1 MHAICSLARQMFAKF
16 LSIALLCALLA
27 NSSHAAPMN
36 SIPVAPS
43 YRGFVAADNADTL
56 DMGVQSATREKL
68 GSPMSIITHG
78 QKRERE
84 MKNGYVTLFATG
96 AQTTLRVPLGWYAVE
111 SKDID
116 KSLVF
121 SPGQSVKIVARSPVD
136 NYQFQFDRDAFNKF
150 KKKSV
155 EQTRAHL
162 KEMGLT
168 AGPIEMLE
176 LPGDA
181 FAVRA
186 LKATDKQGAKFSYFE
201 HFAQR
206 ASKAER
212 DNYWTKVAAKEPL
225 SPLQHPLAMS
235 LLAPA
240 DKFEKY
246 LPLFGLMV
254 RDAGIN
260 WTREDSYSPDEF
272 RAQVS
277 QSAEFD
283 AVAAQAVALLKAGD
297 VAGFQKRFP
306 EAYAGN
312 DPKKVAQH
320 LKTVVAPFFQ
330 KMPAT
335 IERERYTVARD
346 RDPIDQFFQVTMV
359 RDFKL
364 SDENFPSYVIVMQR
378 VGNKVALTGIGTT
391 DDPGG
396 V

>member
-1 MHAICSLARQMFAKF
+1 MSPKFA
-16 LSIALLCALLA
+16 LIALTLGAA
-27 NSSHAAPMN
+27 PVISHAAPMN
-36 SIPVAPS
+36 TIPVASS
-43 YRGFVAADNADTL
+43 YLGFVAADNAGTL
-56 DMGVQSATREKL
+56 DMGAESATRAKL

-78 QKRERE
+78 AKRERE

-136 NYQFQFDRDAFNKF
+136 NYQFQFDRDAFNKL
-150 KKKSV
+150 KQKSV
-155 EQTRAHL
+155 AQTRVRL
-162 KEMGLT
+162 QEMGLK
-168 AGPIEMLE
+168 AGSIEMME

-181 FAVRA
+181 FAIRA
-186 LKATDKQGAKFSYFE
+186 LGATDKKGAKFSYLE

-206 ASKAER
+206 ADKAER
-212 DNYWTKVAAKEPL
+212 DNYWAKVAAKEPL

-240 DKFEKY
+240 DKFEQY
-246 LPLFGLMV
+246 VPLFGLMV

-260 WTREDSYSPDEF
+260 WTREDSYTPAEF
-272 RAQVS
+272 RANVS

-283 AVAAQAVALLKAGD
+283 AVAAEAIALLKAGD

-306 EAYAGN
+306 EAYEGN
-312 DPKKVAQH
+312 DPKKVAEH

-330 KMPAT
+330 KMPAV

-346 RDPIDQFFQVTMV
+346 RDPVDQFFQVTLV

-364 SDENFPSYVIVMQR
+364 SDENFPSYVIVMEK